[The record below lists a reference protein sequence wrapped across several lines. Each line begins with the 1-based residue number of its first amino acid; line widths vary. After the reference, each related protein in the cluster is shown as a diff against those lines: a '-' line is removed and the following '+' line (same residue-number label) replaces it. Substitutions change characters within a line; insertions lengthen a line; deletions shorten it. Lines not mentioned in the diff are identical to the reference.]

1 MVFKILEDD
10 SYIRCILVGS
20 LVDHENWPLWTRCGG
35 RDGQGGSS
43 TDRHYIWHLE
53 IINNNGI
60 NQQVYLYAQGQRLF
74 TL

>member
-35 RDGQGGSS
+35 GMGRGILHRQ
-43 TDRHYIWHLE
+43 TLHLASG
-53 IINNNGI
+53 N
-60 NQQVYLYAQGQRLF
+60 YK
-74 TL
+74 